1 MDFINKW
8 KDKIAHKIGDKIQ
21 TIKLDFIDKTS
32 NVMGYLLFSLMAL
45 FCSLA
50 VFLFLGFGLAE
61 WFAGLLDS
69 RAGGYFATAGV
80 FVLLIGMLFALSGRV
95 LNMFAGIFIRI
106 LTKQEDD
113 DDDEDAEK
121 EKGNKQ

>member
-21 TIKLDFIDKTS
+21 TVKLDIIDKTS
-32 NVMGYLLFSLMAL
+32 GVMGYLLFSLMAL
-45 FCSLA
+45 FGTLA
-50 VFLFLGFGLAE
+50 VLLFVGLGMAE

-69 RAGGYFATAGV
+69 RAGGYFATAGI
-80 FVLLIGMLFALSGRV
+80 FVLMVGLLFMLSGKV
-95 LNMFAGIFIRI
+95 LNAFAGIFIRI

-113 DDDEDAEK
+113 DEEEDAEQ
-121 EKGNKQ
+121 EKGNK

>member
-21 TIKLDFIDKTS
+21 TVKLDLIDKTS
-32 NVMGYLLFSLMAL
+32 GVMGYLLFSLMAL
-45 FCSLA
+45 FGTLA
-50 VFLFLGFGLAE
+50 VLLFVGLGMAE

-80 FVLLIGMLFALSGRV
+80 FVLLVGLLFMLSGKV
-95 LNMFAGIFIRI
+95 LNAFAGIFIRI
-106 LTKQEDD
+106 LTKQEDN
-113 DDDEDAEK
+113 DDDEDAEQ